1 MEHMAGRAAVNGT
14 HLYYEQAG
22 SGQPLV
28 LIHGFTLNTQMWEDQ
43 FAIFARHY
51 RVIHYDMRGFGRS
64 ARPTKEP
71 FTAVDDLCALLDA
84 LGVNRTV
91 VLGLSRGG
99 GVAIDFALAYPEHT
113 SALVLVDPALGGWTW
128 SEDFSRSMDELAI
141 TAQTQGVEAARQR
154 WLAHPFF
161 LPARERPE
169 LAARLAQIVASYSS
183 WSWLYTSPERDVD
196 LPTPRPLEQISVP
209 TLLVMGERDIGEF
222 QVIARHIASSIPQLT
237 KHVLPGVGH
246 MANMEVPEAFNEAV
260 LGFLGNLKHFSWST

>member
-1 MEHMAGRAAVNGT
+1 MEHMAGRVAVNGT

-22 SGQPLV
+22 SGHPLV
-28 LIHGFTLNTQMWEDQ
+28 LIHGFTLTTQMWEDQ
-43 FAIFARHY
+43 FAVFARHY
-51 RVIHYDMRGFGRS
+51 RVIPYDMRGCGRS
-64 ARPTKEP
+64 ARPTEEP
-71 FTAVDDLCALLDA
+71 FTSVDDLCALLDA

-99 GVAIDFALAYPEHT
+99 GVAIDFALAYPERT

-141 TAQTQGVEAARQR
+141 TAQTLGVEAARQR

-169 LAARLAQIVASYSS
+169 LAARLAQIVANYSG
-183 WSWLYTSPERDVD
+183 WSWLRTSPELDAD
-196 LPTPRPLEQISVP
+196 LPTPRPLEQMSIP
-209 TLLVMGERDIGEF
+209 TLLVMGEQDISEF
-222 QVIARHIASSIPQLT
+222 QAIARHIASSIPQLT

-246 MANMEVPEAFNEAV
+246 MANMEAPEAFNETV
-260 LGFLGNLKHFSWST
+260 LSFLGSLKPFS